1 MQRKSKNTLKLHFC
15 ISTKSV
21 KYFKT
26 VKKTIS
32 VFSVGLIYRIKPPN
46 ILITLS
52 FNISPV
58 KH

>member
-15 ISTKSV
+15 MSTKSV

-32 VFSVGLIYRIKPPN
+32 VF
-46 ILITLS
+46 LS
-52 FNISPV
+52 GFDL
-58 KH
+58 